1 MRSTVHVD
9 ILVPL
14 ADNDGRPFPHAA
26 FQTFENF
33 LAILVGGFTRRGDVD
48 GAWRSPKSGELL
60 RDRSRAY
67 AITLDA
73 AVAKEQIPR
82 IDSFI
87 RRYFRQEAAFLE
99 LIPTRATQ
107 F

>member
-26 FQTFENF
+26 FHAFEIF
-33 LAILVGGFTRRGDVD
+33 LATLVGGFTRRGDVN
-48 GAWRSPKSGELL
+48 GAWRSPMSGELM
-60 RDRSRAY
+60 RDQSRSY
-67 AITLDA
+67 SVTLDA
-73 AVAKEQIPR
+73 ETALAQIPK
-82 IDSFI
+82 IDSYI
-87 RRYFRQEAAFLE
+87 RRFFRQEAVFLE
-99 LIPTRATQ
+99 LIPTRASM